1 MEREKTHG
9 VIIMSGQKI
18 VELIEVT
25 LELFVKSASRF
36 SLEFGCVARVGSYSP
51 MAFLRTDIYS
61 LQQSPGISVL
71 SNL

>member
-36 SLEFGCVARVGSYSP
+36 SMEFDSVARVTS
-51 MAFLRTDIYS
+51 
-61 LQQSPGISVL
+61 
-71 SNL
+71 

>member
-18 VELIEVT
+18 AEQIEVT